1 MAACFL
7 PCKINLVLQKKK
19 KVCQKYPNFKR
30 GDPYDLGRRPL
41 QPVKNY
47 KSQLFLGGFGHPNF
61 MHPFEFV
68 GKSFLD
74 KLFTKRIGTIT
85 QTKP

>member
-1 MAACFL
+1 MCNCAEE
-7 PCKINLVLQKKK
+7 KIKFVGNTEIHKGGPL
-19 KVCQKYPNFKR
+19 R
-30 GDPYDLGRRPL
+30 PYDLGRRPL

-61 MHPFEFV
+61 MHPFEYV

-74 KLFTKRIGTIT
+74 KLFTKRIGSIT

>member
-1 MAACFL
+1 MCNCAEEKKFVGNN
-7 PCKINLVLQKKK
+7 KIHKGGPL
-19 KVCQKYPNFKR
+19 R
-30 GDPYDLGRRPL
+30 PYDLGRMPL

-47 KSQLFLGGFGHPNF
+47 KSQLSFGGHPNF
-61 MHPFEFV
+61 MHPFEYV